1 MGDISMRRSARF
13 GDVIGVDRGLYQ
25 HFGVYVGN
33 DRVIEYATP
42 TGDFEGTARVQ
53 EVSLEKFLG
62 DAADFFI
69 CQFLKEDDLEEIV
82 SEGEGDSLWDIIR
95 LLRRTIKGERYHLYT
110 PEETVQRARSR
121 LGETAYNLALN
132 NCEHFAVWCKTGVS
146 ESAQVN
152 RILAFMEERIRLRLK
167 QS

>member
-25 HFGVYVGN
+25 HFGVYVSN
-33 DRVIEYATP
+33 DCVIEYAAP
-42 TGDFEGTARVQ
+42 SGDFGGTAQVQ
-53 EVSLEKFLG
+53 AVSLQKFLQG
-62 DAADFFI
+62 QTNYFI
-69 CQFLKEDDLEEIV
+69 CIFPAQPPEISAKGADESFV
-82 SEGEGDSLWDIIR
+82 QLAL